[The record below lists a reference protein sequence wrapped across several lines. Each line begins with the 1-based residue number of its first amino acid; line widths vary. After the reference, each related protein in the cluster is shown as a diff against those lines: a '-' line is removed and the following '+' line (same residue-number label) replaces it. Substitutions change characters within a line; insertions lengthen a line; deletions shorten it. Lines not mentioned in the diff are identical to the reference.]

1 MGGCCKFFF
10 DQSFILLYTYR
21 IVRSHS
27 TNCENGHFAEIN
39 SPKNDQTLHDT
50 GVLKKT
56 KILILVKSIHVK
68 DVAKHPEEFTV
79 ESVYVRLYLWAAFSH
94 RGARKKA
101 TTRSA

>member
-1 MGGCCKFFF
+1 MAISLRLNLQKRTKLCM
-10 DQSFILLYTYR
+10 
-21 IVRSHS
+21 IVRPLNH
-27 TNCENGHFAEIN
+27 
-39 SPKNDQTLHDT
+39 T
-50 GVLKKT
+50 GVLKRT